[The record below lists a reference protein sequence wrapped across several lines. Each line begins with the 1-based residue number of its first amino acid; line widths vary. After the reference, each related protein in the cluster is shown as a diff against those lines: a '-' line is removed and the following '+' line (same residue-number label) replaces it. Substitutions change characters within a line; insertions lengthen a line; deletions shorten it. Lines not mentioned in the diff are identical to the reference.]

1 MDVVPSTAGIGHAL
15 PEVVGRRY
23 DSPQDAR
30 RVQHFEEPILPP
42 YVVLS
47 NIGRR
52 STPMTHEHVKGATDK
67 AKGAVEDS
75 SKKQPE
81 PKFDK
86 PLGSSHNDELDLRDV
101 ARKAAKK
108 SQ

>member
-1 MDVVPSTAGIGHAL
+1 
-15 PEVVGRRY
+15 
-23 DSPQDAR
+23 
-30 RVQHFEEPILPP
+30 
-42 YVVLS
+42 
-47 NIGRR
+47 
-52 STPMTHEHVKGATDK
+52 MTHEHVKGATDK
-67 AKGAVEDS
+67 AKGIEDS

-81 PKFDK
+81 PEFDE